1 MRKIRILAAGTV
13 LILLT
18 LTACSSPKKSAP
30 ERTELVYTV
39 EDIRNLPQEL
49 QNIIEEHKKQEIR
62 LSYTDGSDL
71 YLIRGYG
78 EQQTGGYSIAVRECS
93 EDEQS
98 ILLDTMLI
106 GPHNPE
112 EMKEEP
118 SYPYVVLKTE
128 QKEKEIIIQ

>member
-18 LTACSSPKKSAP
+18 LTACSSSKKSAP

-62 LSYTDGSDL
+62 LSYTDGPEL

-78 EQQTGGYSIAVRECS
+78 EQQTGGYSIAIRECS

-118 SYPYVVLKTE
+118 SYPYVVLKTD